1 MTITLYQ
8 QGYYV
13 LKFKF
18 AKFVDVIG
26 FYRNIIRLKMPISMM
41 PSLLESLLLA
51 VNDIWVKSIK

>member
-1 MTITLYQ
+1 M
-8 QGYYV
+8 
-13 LKFKF
+13 KFKF

-26 FYRNIIRLKMPISMM
+26 FYRNIIRLKMTISMM